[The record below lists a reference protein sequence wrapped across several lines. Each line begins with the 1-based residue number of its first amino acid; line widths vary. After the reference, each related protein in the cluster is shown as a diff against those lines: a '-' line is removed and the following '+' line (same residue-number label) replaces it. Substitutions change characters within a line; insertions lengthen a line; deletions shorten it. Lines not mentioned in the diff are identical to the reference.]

1 MVSFCRLLPQLQISS
16 LPLSMGFVICSCAAD
31 GDIGRCGYADALMP
45 RTCKSTT
52 FCAKILRSDGIMMEL
67 RTLFFIV
74 FDKRGA
80 TLGHDDCPCAFVDNR
95 S

>member
-1 MVSFCRLLPQLQISS
+1 
-16 LPLSMGFVICSCAAD
+16 MGFIICWCAAD
-31 GDIGRCGYADALMP
+31 GDIWQRGYSDALMP

-67 RTLFFIV
+67 RELFFIV

-80 TLGHDDCPCAFVDNR
+80 TLDHDGCPCAFVD
-95 S
+95 SSS